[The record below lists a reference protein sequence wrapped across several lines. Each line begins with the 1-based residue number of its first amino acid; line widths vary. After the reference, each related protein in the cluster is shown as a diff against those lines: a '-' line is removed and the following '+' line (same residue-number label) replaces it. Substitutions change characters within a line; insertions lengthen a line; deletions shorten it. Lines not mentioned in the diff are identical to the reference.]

1 MATDIKRSEFKTFMN
16 TTPTATETWNLV
28 GDGVTTGT
36 VNMNPQTT
44 EETFIHQDGA
54 SISIDRYAPTY
65 PLEGKAKKGD
75 AVFDFVDGL
84 RKSRATLTDA
94 ETQIVNVWLYESP
107 TGGAYPAEKQNVSIQ
122 IDSWGGDG
130 GQATRINYTIN
141 YIGDPVL
148 GTFNPTTKT
157 FTAS

>member
-16 TTPTATETWNLV
+16 TTPTTTETWNLV

-94 ETQIVNVWLYESP
+94 ETEFVNVWLYESP

-157 FTAS
+157 FTAA

>member
-1 MATDIKRSEFKTFMN
+1 MAEEIKRNEFKTFMN
-16 TTPTATETWNLV
+16 TTPTGTATFNLI

-36 VNMNPQTT
+36 VNMNPSTT
-44 EETFIHQDGA
+44 EETYIHQTNA
-54 SISIDRYAPTY
+54 SISVDRYAPTY
-65 PLEGKAKKGD
+65 PVEGKAKKGD
-75 AVFDFVDGL
+75 AVFDFIDGL

-94 ETQIVNVWLYESP
+94 ETDIVNVWLYE
-107 TGGAYPAEKQNVSIQ
+107 TATAGAYPAEKQHVSIQ
-122 IDSWGGDG
+122 VDSWGGDG

-157 FTAS
+157 FTAA